1 MPGHLETLLAF
12 DRQYQR
18 DQQQSPVFLH
28 RRDRR
33 YALDSG
39 EGQVP
44 DIARW
49 LAQLH
54 AIGSSAADRPDF
66 PEIRF
71 WRRFST
77 GFITAGAL
85 LGVITMS
92 GLLFYEGGQ
101 QINVTVILGFVLL
114 QLLLALYTAVQGLAG
129 WQPWAPVIHGLQQR
143 LQKQQPSPAL
153 TPLLGPLMA
162 RTAQA
167 AGLVFGATALATL
180 LLSVVFQDLAFG
192 WTTTLDTSAQA
203 WHRIVSWV
211 ALPWSGWLPV
221 ASPSLELVEDTRFFR
236 LEGSE
241 AGTASA
247 RWGEWWPFVA
257 MTWLVWVILPRAFLL
272 AVGTV
277 DLRAKGRRAL
287 TQHPGYQALL
297 WRMETPAVDT
307 GADTSDSGQL
317 PEDHRSATVPVPH
330 APLAVSWAG
339 ATADGLLAGV
349 DRPLPRAGGAQSLQA
364 DRDTLAQLAE
374 RMTAGHR
381 QLVVVTRSWEPP
393 TAELEDFL
401 EDASEQLPGVTI
413 TLLPVAGDP
422 AQRPDEQQLGQWL
435 RFAERVGQGV
445 RVAAAETQE
454 ATHGVH

>member
-39 EGQVP
+39 EGQAP
-44 DIARW
+44 DISRW

-54 AIGSSAADRPDF
+54 AIGSHGANRYDF

-71 WRRFST
+71 WRRFSN
-77 GFITAGAL
+77 GFIAAGAL

-92 GLLFYEGGQ
+92 GLLFYDGGQ

-114 QLLLALYTAVQGLAG
+114 QLMLALYTAVQGLAG
-129 WQPWAPVIHGLQQR
+129 WQPWAPLIHSLQQR

-153 TPLLGPLMA
+153 SPLLGPMMT
-162 RTAQA
+162 RTAQT
-167 AGLVFGATALATL
+167 AGLVFGATALITL

-192 WTTTLDTSAQA
+192 WSTTLDTSAEA
-203 WHRIVSWV
+203 WHRVVSWV

-221 ASPSLELVEDTRFFR
+221 ASPSLDLVEDTRFFR
-236 LEGSE
+236 LEGS
-241 AGTASA
+241 GVDTASA
-247 RWGEWWPFVA
+247 RWGAWWPFVA
-257 MTWLVWVILPRAFLL
+257 MTWLAWIILPRAILL
-272 AVGTV
+272 AVATV
-277 DLRAKGRRAL
+277 DLRRKGRRAV
-287 TQHPGYQALL
+287 TRHPGYQALL

-307 GADTSDSGQL
+307 GADTRDSGKL
-317 PEDHRSATVPVPH
+317 PEDHHSATVTVPH
-330 APLAVSWAG
+330 SPLAVSWAG
-339 ATADGLLAGV
+339 ATADALLPGV
-349 DRPLPRAGGAQSLQA
+349 DKPLPRAGGAQSLQA
-364 DRDTLAQLAE
+364 DRDTLANLAHQITE
-374 RMTAGHR
+374 GRR

-393 TAELEDFL
+393 TAELADFL

-413 TLLPVAGDP
+413 TLLPVATEPG
-422 AQRPDEQQLGQWL
+422 QRPDEQKLGQWL

-454 ATHGVH
+454 AAHGLQ